1 MTIAQPALVIQD
13 TGMDNSYTVAHETN
27 AQTDN
32 YTTV

>member
-1 MTIAQPALVIQD
+1 MTIAQSVLIIQD
-13 TGMDNSYTVAHETN
+13 TGMDNCYTVAHERN